1 MNKILGIVVL
11 GLLLSGCARDAKI
24 YPGLVGSNVVG
35 DEFGVK
41 IDNLWKAS
49 DALHVADKHCSQ
61 FGKKAFIVGQSGYVG
76 IYDCVKQTI
85 SGNKNYV
92 SLTLYGSE
100 EDALPFAEKHCN
112 KFGRSAT
119 YKSKEKY
126 KVIFDCID

>member
-1 MNKILGIVVL
+1 MVL
-11 GLLLSGCARDAKI
+11 GLLLGGCARDAKI
-24 YPGLVGSNVVG
+24 YPGFVGSNVVG

-41 IDNLWKAS
+41 IDNIWKAS
-49 DALHVADKHCSQ
+49 DALHIADKHCSQ

-112 KFGRSAT
+112 KYERSAN

>member
-1 MNKILGIVVL
+1 MKKLLGIVVL

-85 SGNKNYV
+85 SGNKNYFEY
-92 SLTLYGSE
+92 LG
-100 EDALPFAEKHCN
+100 
-112 KFGRSAT
+112 
-119 YKSKEKY
+119 
-126 KVIFDCID
+126 